1 VFVRDNKKPFHV
13 PNAPAPAQMMN
24 MMMPVQFQ
32 VNLPDVPVRG
42 FDDEDEDE
50 EEEDEEEE
58 EMNKYTSIKTTDN
71 TRYIA
76 VATLNSGDTRSTIW

>member
-1 VFVRDNKKPFHV
+1 VFVCDNKKPFHV

-42 FDDEDEDE
+42 FDEEGKDEEEDDEDE
-50 EEEDEEEE
+50 EDSENDTDE
-58 EMNKYTSIKTTDN
+58 
-71 TRYIA
+71 
-76 VATLNSGDTRSTIW
+76 